1 MRLAKIN
8 NIQIKM
14 RRNLEVSTTFCIFAE
29 NIIIHITSHMGQELV
44 SIIVTV
50 YNIENYLPYCL
61 NSISNQSY
69 KELEIILVDDG
80 STDLSGNICDEYA
93 LKENRCYVI
102 HQKNQG
108 ASMARNTGIKRAKG
122 EYIYFMDGDDYMH
135 QDAIRIMYELINYN
149 GKEYDISIVGHK
161 RTTSFNE
168 ETSSVEEFNS
178 YCLEGYE
185 LMTKLMGGTED
196 MELAGYCWNK
206 LYRKSSIE
214 SISFRQYVVMEDFD
228 FNLRAYLSL
237 KKAIVT
243 SRVLYYYVQRPTS
256 LVNSPRRSWY
266 VWSCLTDLLYKN
278 YKELTCDQ
286 SLTFGHMLIDKL
298 YFIMLF
304 YKETAWKTSQQD
316 EAFSLCRSIEK
327 DTLSSFIFN
336 KRINPIKKIYRLVLL
351 HSPRLTRIM
360 MQLRGWKR

>member
-1 MRLAKIN
+1 MRFAKIN
-8 NIQIKM
+8 NILIKM
-14 RRNLEVSTTFCIFAE
+14 RRNLEVSRTFSIFAE
-29 NIIIHITSHMGQELV
+29 NINIHITSHMGQELV

-69 KELEIILVDDG
+69 EELEIILIDDG
-80 STDLSGNICDEYA
+80 STDSSGNLCDNYA
-93 LKENRCYVI
+93 LKEARCHVI
-102 HQKNQG
+102 HQENQG
-108 ASMARNTGIKRAKG
+108 ASMARNTGIKKAKG
-122 EYIYFMDGDDYMH
+122 KYLYFMDGDDYMH
-135 QDAIRIMYELINYN
+135 QDAIRIMFELINSN
-149 GKEYDISIVGHK
+149 GKEYDISIIGHK
-161 RTTSFNE
+161 RTASFNE
-168 ETSSVEEFNS
+168 ETTTTEEYYS

-185 LMTKLMGGTED
+185 LMEKLMGGTED

-228 FNLRAYLSL
+228 FNLRVFLFL

-243 SRVLYYYVQRPTS
+243 SRVLYFYVQRPSS
-256 LVNSPRRSWY
+256 LVNSPRKSWY
-266 VWSCLTDLLYKN
+266 VWSCLTNLLYKN

-286 SLTFGHMLIDKL
+286 SITFGHMLIDKL

-304 YKETAWKTSQQD
+304 YKETAWKTDHQD
-316 EAFSLCRSIEK
+316 EAFSFCRIIEK
-327 DTLSSFIFN
+327 DTLKSFIHN
-336 KRINPIKKIYRLVLL
+336 KHMSLIKKIYRILL
-351 HSPRLTRIM
+351 LYSPRLTRVM